1 MSYLNQIADGKQL
14 ECSLGTEKLG
24 ILAHVASVTGRRQG
38 GQTSNWI
45 EDFKPG
51 QLEKKLWFPVLESQ
65 ARYIVWWGAVKRG
78 FVFTS

>member
-1 MSYLNQIADGKQL
+1 MSYLNQIASGKQL
-14 ECSLGTEKLG
+14 ECTLGTEKLD

-51 QLEKKLWFPVLESQ
+51 KL
-65 ARYIVWWGAVKRG
+65 
-78 FVFTS
+78 